1 MHSSR
6 PIASAS
12 LAAKARQDFNQILP
26 SYTTILGTKA
36 AFTELYKA
44 LAHTNRIALLLAKVR
59 SRGYPVWREILVD
72 SHEDRE

>member
-12 LAAKARQDFNQILP
+12 LAAKAHQDFNQILL

-36 AFTELYKA
+36 AFTGLYKA
-44 LAHTNRIALLLAKVR
+44 LAHTNRIVRLLAKVR
-59 SRGYPVWREILVD
+59 SQAYLVWREILVD